1 MTKIM
6 LVDDHQLFR
15 AGLLQILNSTP
26 GYEVVAQAETGEQA
40 LRSIRKT
47 ELDIVLM
54 DIEISGTG
62 GLDTIKK
69 IKRLRDDI
77 KILVVTACEDA
88 PFPSRAMQA
97 GADGYLSKNDCQ
109 DNLIRAVR
117 IVMAGQYYITASIAQ
132 EMAVKTY
139 SEYNNPFD
147 ALSERELQVMSLIT
161 QCYKVR
167 DIAEQLYLSPKTIN
181 TYRYRIY
188 GKLGVDSDVGMA
200 LMAMQHG
207 ILTSKRRSQGL
218 EFEQ

>member
-6 LVDDHQLFR
+6 LVDNHQLFR

-54 DIEISGTG
+54 DIKISGIG

-69 IKRLRDDI
+69 IKRMRDDI

-200 LMAMQHG
+200 MMAMQHG
-207 ILTSKRRSQGL
+207 ILTGKRRNQGL
-218 EFEQ
+218 EFE

>member
-26 GYEVVAQAETGEQA
+26 GYEVIAQAETGEQA

-47 ELDIVLM
+47 QLDIVLM
-54 DIEISGTG
+54 DIEISGVG

-97 GADGYLSKNDCQ
+97 GADGYLSKHDCQ

-200 LMAMQHG
+200 IMAMQHG
-207 ILTSKRRSQGL
+207 ILASKRRNQGL